1 MDEVSRHSCAKISK
15 LSRYVIFDQTRT
27 FRDASESSGF
37 ESLGLRCSQSEQGA
51 MARSRDRN
59 SEFSATSYPVRVRN
73 QQSRSTCHEETGIVV
88 CLCVK

>member
-1 MDEVSRHSCAKISK
+1 MDEMSRHSCAKISK

-37 ESLGLRCSQSEQGA
+37 ESLGLRCSQSEQDA

-59 SEFSATSYPVRVRN
+59 SEIFGHILPGRCEESAIPK
-73 QQSRSTCHEETGIVV
+73 HMP
-88 CLCVK
+88 